1 MRYIISESQVKSLHN
16 VIQGMIN
23 STLDIIREESEDWGM
38 GEMDELDE
46 VSSVNKIVVDRVV
59 KISKIKV
66 YDFKWKNSELRM
78 DGVIAHELEEVIPYA
93 VNGKKDA
100 INKDGS
106 INPQG
111 VDYSKLVPIL
121 VKAIQELSQ
130 EVNELK
136 SKLA

>member
-1 MRYIISESQVKSLHN
+1 MKFIITESQAKSLHN

-66 YDFKWKNSELRM
+66 YINIYKNSKREDFDNLRAEIQYRLEDWLPNIELYIENIIDDREFGPRI
-78 DGVIAHELEEVIPYA
+78 DW
-93 VNGKKDA
+93 
-100 INKDGS
+100 
-106 INPQG
+106 
-111 VDYSKLVPIL
+111 
-121 VKAIQELSQ
+121 
-130 EVNELK
+130 
-136 SKLA
+136 